1 MDHGSLGQHHLV
13 LISDTTMKLI
23 VRRGAAVAVATA
35 ASPSGRGV
43 NAGRSPVPSMRH
55 RAGQFTDAFD
65 AVFGAEGIEVLRSA
79 L

>member
-1 MDHGSLGQHHLV
+1 
-13 LISDTTMKLI
+13 
-23 VRRGAAVAVATA
+23 
-35 ASPSGRGV
+35 
-43 NAGRSPVPSMRH
+43 VPSMRH